1 MLKERKGKHIKS
13 PMVEALKVLRTERLA
28 QRDQEGMGDTVKIR
42 SFGDFK
48 SGSTLSVMHFCLF
61 VSFLGGFGFVFWGFY
76 PASLSYKT
84 TERL

>member
-1 MLKERKGKHIKS
+1 
-13 PMVEALKVLRTERLA
+13 MVEALKVLRTERLA

-48 SGSTLSVMHFCLF
+48 SGSILSVMHFCLF